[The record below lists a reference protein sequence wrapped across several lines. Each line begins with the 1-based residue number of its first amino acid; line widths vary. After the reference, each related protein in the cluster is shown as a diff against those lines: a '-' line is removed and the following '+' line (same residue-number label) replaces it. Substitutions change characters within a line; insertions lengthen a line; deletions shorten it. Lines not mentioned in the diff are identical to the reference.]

1 MLENKPLV
9 SIIIVT
15 LNRKDD
21 LINCISSIQ
30 SQSYRNYELII
41 IDNNSNDG
49 TVDII
54 KKKFLKT
61 KIFKTKK
68 NLGTSYTRNAAV
80 KFSKGDLIWFL
91 DSDAYLTHEK
101 VLETFVNKFKEKNDV
116 SAFGGEGI
124 LDESQKIIGVKE
136 LKLFPNGMIK
146 GFTHKNQQNNIY
158 TKVLA
163 TCNLIIKKK
172 IFLEIGGFDHF
183 YFFYLE
189 DIDLTYRIYKKKFK
203 IGLINN
209 CPVVHTFSKK
219 SRFRNFFKSNR
230 NRIYFLIKNY
240 HIKHVVLL
248 PFFDIL
254 YVFNFN
260 SFKRF
265 FKKFYIN
272 PKKDKFNTHEIKKNF
287 KINNMINSIYL
298 STLVIGSMLFSYF
311 YIPYYLIN
319 IKKIKKE
326 QNFLELINNDDFIK
340 IL

>member
-1 MLENKPLV
+1 
-9 SIIIVT
+9 
-15 LNRKDD
+15 
-21 LINCISSIQ
+21 
-30 SQSYRNYELII
+30 
-41 IDNNSNDG
+41 
-49 TVDII
+49 
-54 KKKFLKT
+54 
-61 KIFKTKK
+61 
-68 NLGTSYTRNAAV
+68 
-80 KFSKGDLIWFL
+80 
-91 DSDAYLTHEK
+91 
-101 VLETFVNKFKEKNDV
+101 
-116 SAFGGEGI
+116 
-124 LDESQKIIGVKE
+124 
-136 LKLFPNGMIK
+136 MIK

-298 STLVIGSMLFSYF
+298 STLVIGSMLFFLFLYSLLF
-311 YIPYYLIN
+311 NKN
-319 IKKIKKE
+319 IKNKKRTK
-326 QNFLELINNDDFIK
+326 FPRIN
-340 IL
+340 